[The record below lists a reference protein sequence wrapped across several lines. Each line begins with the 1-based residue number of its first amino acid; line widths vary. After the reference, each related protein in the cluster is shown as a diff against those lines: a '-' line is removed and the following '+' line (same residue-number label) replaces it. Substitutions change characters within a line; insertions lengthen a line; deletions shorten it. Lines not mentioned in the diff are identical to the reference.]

1 VACFD
6 PTFRID
12 GRGLRVTTSV
22 GVALHTGPEGRGDRL
37 LRAADGAMYRAK
49 QRGRNQICCADDE
62 PLFCP
67 TGPSLEQEL
76 VEAVTGNDLRLHFQ
90 PIVGSADGCRRSSGW
105 RRCCAGSTPGSGCC
119 RRAPSSR
126 WPRRAA
132 WSSSW
137 TCGPSGPPARRSA
150 APSAPGVPPL
160 QFSVN
165 LAGRTLVDARLV
177 QAVRS
182 ALADHSMDPAR
193 LCLEVVESQSLVDLP
208 TVAARLTELRRMGV
222 RTALD
227 DFGTGYS
234 TLSWLQRL
242 PVDRIK
248 LDRTFITGLPRPR
261 SAARPRCRGARRPAG
276 HRGRRGGRGDA
287 GAADRPGGSR
297 LRADAGLPAGA
308 TGAGAAELLPSV
320 TAVASG

>member
-1 VACFD
+1 
-6 PTFRID
+6 
-12 GRGLRVTTSV
+12 
-22 GVALHTGPEGRGDRL
+22 L

-76 VEAVTGNDLRLHFQ
+76 VEAVTGDDLRLHFQ
-90 PIVGSADGCRRSSGW
+90 PIVRVGDGLPEIVGVEALLRWEHPRLGLLPPGAFLPLAEESSLVVELDLW
-105 RRCCAGSTPGSGCC
+105 AVRATCA
-119 RRAPSSR
+119 
-126 WPRRAA
+126 AA
-132 WSSSW
+132 
-137 TCGPSGPPARRSA
+137 AQH
-150 APSAPGVPPL
+150 PSAPGGPAL

-177 QAVRS
+177 PAVRS
-182 ALADHSMDPAR
+182 ALADHSVDPAR
-193 LCLEVVESQSLVDLP
+193 LCLEVIESQSLVDLP

-248 LDRTFITGLPRPR
+248 LDRTFITGLPEAPAQLLVRGVVALADQLGIEVVAEGVETPEQLAALQEAGCRLVQGYLLGRPEPVLPDVVVTEM
-261 SAARPRCRGARRPAG
+261 ALTGTVLTGTVLTPVAPREVVP
-276 HRGRRGGRGDA
+276 
-287 GAADRPGGSR
+287 PEPIPSGS
-297 LRADAGLPAGA
+297 P
-308 TGAGAAELLPSV
+308 
-320 TAVASG
+320 VA